1 MLVNPASFSTPDV
14 GNRRPWA
21 CLLHRMRQQ
30 RIEELKGGA
39 RSTSTAAQ
47 EVLGFAE
54 VALDISS
61 ITAEAAPPRK
71 RRRLDVLDVDEDD
84 EESEDDE
91 LMLDWRAK
99 TV

>member
-1 MLVNPASFSTPDV
+1 
-14 GNRRPWA
+14 
-21 CLLHRMRQQ
+21 MRQQ

-39 RSTSTAAQ
+39 PSTSTAAA
-47 EVLGFAE
+47 EALGFAE

-61 ITAEAAPPRK
+61 IAEGSAPPRK
-71 RRRLDVLDVDEDD
+71 RRRLNVLDVDDD
-84 EESEDDE
+84 SDDGESEDDE